1 MRAAAL
7 VFLLASPVGLLA
19 CAGGKADDTSA
30 AEADADTDADSD
42 ADTDADSDADT
53 DADADPS
60 VYAFPSS
67 FGEGSSVG
75 YDGQT
80 FRHLLI
86 DDLKTHLGGVTARID
101 GGSFYPLEGEL
112 AEELLFYF
120 AFDSDAFGDIEHLK
134 PTAAPAAQ
142 TTYNDVSSGKD
153 LVGKIAGNDSVTDH
167 ADWSVA
173 FAGWPQDGVTT
184 PESLVRL
191 WIAEID
197 AAAVARSN
205 GDIPLGPTGEPVP
218 TVFLSADGRDRQQ
231 LLEKFLR
238 GAVAFSQGTDD
249 YLDDDTAGKGLLSA
263 HDAAEEG
270 KPWTTLEHQWDEGFG
285 YFGAAID
292 APLWSDA
299 EIAESPTADRD
310 GDGTVDLLTEVMWG
324 HAGNAAK
331 RDLGAV
337 SPTDFT
343 AEAWAGFWGGR
354 ALLHETAGRALTA
367 AELSALQAFRDEAE
381 QAWEKAI
388 AATVVSYLNAVLRDI
403 GAFGSDDYDFA
414 AHAKH
419 WSEAKGFALSFQFNP
434 RSPLS
439 DDGFA
444 ALHAALGTAPVLPTA
459 SAGEIAAHAD
469 ALRDA
474 KALLAATY
482 GFDPA
487 NMGDDNGEGGW

>member
-1 MRAAAL
+1 MHAVSRF
-7 VFLLASPVGLLA
+7 VLLALPVGLLA
-19 CAGGKADDTSA
+19 CAGGKSGDTG
-30 AEADADTDADSD
+30 ADADADADADSD
-42 ADTDADSDADT
+42 AD
-53 DADADPS
+53 ADADPS
-60 VYAFPSS
+60 RYAFPSA
-67 FGEGSSVG
+67 FGGGSSVG
-75 YDGQT
+75 YDGQV

-86 DDLKTHLGGVTARID
+86 DDLKTHLGGMTARID
-101 GGSFYPLEGEL
+101 GGAFYPLGGEV

-120 AFDSDAFGDIEHLK
+120 AFDSEAFGDIAHLK
-134 PTAAPAAQ
+134 ATAAPALQA
-142 TTYNDVSSGKD
+142 TYNDVSSGKD

-167 ADWSVA
+167 VDWSVA
-173 FAGWPQDGVTT
+173 FVGWPQEGVTT
-184 PESLVRL
+184 PESLVRA

-205 GDIPLGPTGEPVP
+205 GDLPLGPTGEPVP
-218 TVFLSADGRDRQQ
+218 SVFLSADGRDRQQ

-249 YLDDDTAGKGLLSA
+249 YLDDDVAGKGLLSA
-263 HDAAEEG
+263 HEAAEEG

-285 YFGAAID
+285 YFGAAVD
-292 APLWSDA
+292 YPLWTDA
-299 EIAESPTADRD
+299 EIADAPTADRD
-310 GDGTVDLLTEVMWG
+310 GDGAVDLLSEVVWG

-337 SPTDFT
+337 APTDFT
-343 AEAWAGFWGGR
+343 ADAWAGFWGGR

-367 AELSALQAFRDEAE
+367 EEFAALQAFRDDAE

-388 AATVVSYLNAVLRDI
+388 AATVVSYLNAVLRDMA
-403 GAFGSDDYDFA
+403 AFGTEDYDFPG
-414 AHAKH
+414 HAKH

-439 DDGFA
+439 DDDFA

-459 SAGEIAAHAD
+459 DAADIAAYAGG
-469 ALRDA
+469 LRDA
-474 KALLAATY
+474 KALLAAAY